1 MLQTF
6 FNADILKQAWP
17 IILAGLGNTVLLS
30 LVVVPLG
37 LFGGLILAMLASV
50 RKPWVRWP
58 LMAWVD
64 FFRAFPPLVLL
75 IFFYAGLPFVGLQL
89 GGFAC
94 AWLPLFLNTGAYPVE
109 IRRRRAPTPPPPATR
124 GPPAAPPSAASRPC
138 SKSSCRRPCATSSR
152 ISSPTPSKWS
162 SSPRWAASLR
172 CPDRKSVV

>member
-6 FNADILKQAWP
+6 FNADILKQARP

-75 IFFYAGLPFVGLQL
+75 VFFYAGLPFVGLEL

-94 AWLPLFLNTGAYPVE
+94 VRLPFSPHPRPLPGRPPAP
-109 IRRRRAPTPPPPATR
+109 RHHSPPPGPDRAPPHPRPRPPPDHALR
-124 GPPAAPPSAASRPC
+124 RPAAG
-138 SKSSCRRPCATSSR
+138 
-152 ISSPTPSKWS
+152 
-162 SSPRWAASLR
+162 
-172 CPDRKSVV
+172 